1 MMTFADFESFLRAS
15 FPDVTDVMVERFRL
29 MDSGYRDWNSKI
41 NVISRKDIDS
51 LYDHHVLHSLAIA
64 EYLRTQ
70 RPETYSLFTAPH
82 IENDSGVAYTAQAST
97 TPLADSHPCHTKA
110 SIPES
115 PHTST
120 EPRIPTGGCSVQKPQ
135 TLRVLDLGTGGGF
148 PGIPL
153 AVMFPDVR
161 FTLCDSVGKKTI
173 VAREIANMLGLDNVE
188 IVNARAES
196 LPGKFDFIVSRAV
209 ASLTDF
215 YPWVK
220 GKYSRSILYLK
231 GGDINEEICDLM
243 SRERLRKGSVSTWP
257 VSQWLSD
264 PHFAGK
270 FVIDISR

>member
-1 MMTFADFESFLRAS
+1 MIGFADFEAFLKAS
-15 FPDVTDVMVERFRL
+15 FPDMTDGMVERFRL
-29 MDSGYRDWNSKI
+29 MDAGYRDWNAKI

-70 RPETYSLFTAPH
+70 RPEVYSMFTAPLQ
-82 IENDSGVAYTAQAST
+82 EGSVAPASSST
-97 TPLADSHPCHTKA
+97 NANA
-110 SIPES
+110 S
-115 PHTST
+115 
-120 EPRIPTGGCSVQKPQ
+120 RAG
-135 TLRVLDLGTGGGF
+135 LRVLDLGTGGGF

-153 AVMFPDVR
+153 AVMFPNVR

-188 IVNARAES
+188 VVNARAES
-196 LPGKFDFIVSRAV
+196 LPGRFDFVVSRAV

-220 GKYSRSILYLK
+220 GKYSQSILYLK
-231 GGDINEEICDLM
+231 GGDINEEICALM

-257 VSQWLSD
+257 VTTWLSD
-264 PHFAGK
+264 PYFAGK
-270 FVIDISR
+270 FVIDIRR

>member
-1 MMTFADFESFLRAS
+1 MIGFADFEAFLKAS
-15 FPDVTDVMVERFRL
+15 FPDMTDGMVERFRL
-29 MDSGYRDWNSKI
+29 MDAGYRDWNAKI

-70 RPETYSLFTAPH
+70 RPEVYSMFTAPLQ
-82 IENDSGVAYTAQAST
+82 EGSVAPVSSSTNVNASR
-97 TPLADSHPCHTKA
+97 A
-110 SIPES
+110 
-115 PHTST
+115 
-120 EPRIPTGGCSVQKPQ
+120 G
-135 TLRVLDLGTGGGF
+135 LRVLDLGTGGGF

-196 LPGKFDFIVSRAV
+196 LPGRFDFVVSRAV

-220 GKYSRSILYLK
+220 GKYSQSILYLK
-231 GGDINEEICDLM
+231 GGDINEEICALM

-257 VSQWLSD
+257 VTTWLSE
-264 PHFAGK
+264 PYFAGK
-270 FVIDISR
+270 FVIDIRR

>member
-1 MMTFADFESFLRAS
+1 MMTFADFEAFLKAS
-15 FPDVTDVMVERFRL
+15 FPDVTKEKLERFRL
-29 MDSGYRDWNSKI
+29 MEEGYREWNAKI

-64 EYLRTQ
+64 EYLRSQ
-70 RPETYSLFTAPH
+70 RPETYSLFTAPLT
-82 IENDSGVAYTAQAST
+82 SFTAQLPDDPIDA
-97 TPLADSHPCHTKA
+97 KA
-110 SIPES
+110 SQA
-115 PHTST
+115 
-120 EPRIPTGGCSVQKPQ
+120 G
-135 TLRVLDLGTGGGF
+135 LRVLDLGTGGGF

-153 AVMFPDVR
+153 AVMFPNVR

-173 VAREIANMLGLDNVE
+173 VAKEIANMLGLDNVE

-220 GKYSRSILYLK
+220 GKYSQSILYLK
-231 GGDINEEICDLM
+231 GGDINEEICALM

-257 VSQWLSD
+257 VTSWLSAPYFD
-264 PHFAGK
+264 GK
-270 FVIDISR
+270 FVIDIRR

>member
-1 MMTFADFESFLRAS
+1 MMSFADFEAFLRTT
-15 FPDVTDVMVERFRL
+15 FPDVTDAMVERFRL
-29 MDSGYRDWNSKI
+29 MNIGYREWNSKI

-70 RPETYSLFTAPH
+70 RPETYSLFT
-82 IENDSGVAYTAQAST
+82 
-97 TPLADSHPCHTKA
+97 TPLKEDQAGA
-110 SIPES
+110 
-115 PHTST
+115 
-120 EPRIPTGGCSVQKPQ
+120 
-135 TLRVLDLGTGGGF
+135 RVLDLGTGGGF

-153 AVMFPDVR
+153 AVMFPNVR

-173 VAREIANMLGLDNVE
+173 VAGEIANMLGLDNVE
-188 IVNARAES
+188 IINARAES
-196 LPGKFDFIVSRAV
+196 LPGKFDFVVSRAV

-243 SRERLRKGSVSTWP
+243 AREHLHKGSISTWP
-257 VSQWLSD
+257 VNLWLAD
-264 PHFAGK
+264 PYFEGK
-270 FVIDISR
+270 FVIDIQR

>member
-1 MMTFADFESFLRAS
+1 MIGFADFEAFLKAS
-15 FPDVTDVMVERFRL
+15 FPDMTDGMVERFRL
-29 MDSGYRDWNSKI
+29 MDAGYRDWNAKI

-70 RPETYSLFTAPH
+70 RPEVYSMFTAPLQ
-82 IENDSGVAYTAQAST
+82 EGSVAPVSSSTNVNASR
-97 TPLADSHPCHTKA
+97 AA
-110 SIPES
+110 
-115 PHTST
+115 
-120 EPRIPTGGCSVQKPQ
+120 
-135 TLRVLDLGTGGGF
+135 LRVLDLGTGGGF

-173 VAREIANMLGLDNVE
+173 VAREIADMLGLDNVE

-196 LPGKFDFIVSRAV
+196 LPGRFDFVVSRAV

-231 GGDINEEICDLM
+231 GGDINEEICALM

-257 VSQWLSD
+257 VTTWLSD
-264 PHFAGK
+264 PYFAGK
-270 FVIDISR
+270 FVIDIRR

>member
-1 MMTFADFESFLRAS
+1 MMTFTDFEAFLKAS
-15 FPDVTDVMVERFRL
+15 FPDVTDEMVERFRL
-29 MDSGYRDWNSKI
+29 MDVGYRDWNAKI
-41 NVISRKDIDS
+41 NVISRKDIDC

-64 EYLRTQ
+64 EYLRSQ
-70 RPETYSLFTAPH
+70 RPEIYSLFTASSPK
-82 IENDSGVAYTAQAST
+82 GTVAAAST
-97 TPLADSHPCHTKA
+97 GTSASQKGSCSTDMASSSLPDKA
-110 SIPES
+110 AQS
-115 PHTST
+115 
-120 EPRIPTGGCSVQKPQ
+120 G
-135 TLRVLDLGTGGGF
+135 LRVLDLGTGGGF

-153 AVMFPDVR
+153 AVMFPHVK

-173 VAREIANMLGLDNVE
+173 VAKEIANMLDLDNVE

-231 GGDINEEICDLM
+231 GGDINEEICALM

-257 VSQWLSD
+257 VTSWLSD
-264 PHFAGK
+264 PYFIGK

>member
-1 MMTFADFESFLRAS
+1 MIGFADFEAFLKAS
-15 FPDVTDVMVERFRL
+15 FPDMTDGMVERFRL
-29 MDSGYRDWNSKI
+29 MDAGYRDWNAKI

-70 RPETYSLFTAPH
+70 RPEVYSMFTAPLQ
-82 IENDSGVAYTAQAST
+82 EGSVAPVSSSTNVNASR
-97 TPLADSHPCHTKA
+97 A
-110 SIPES
+110 
-115 PHTST
+115 
-120 EPRIPTGGCSVQKPQ
+120 G
-135 TLRVLDLGTGGGF
+135 LRVLDLGTGGGF

-153 AVMFPDVR
+153 AVMFPNVR

-196 LPGKFDFIVSRAV
+196 LPGRFDFVVSRAV
-209 ASLTDF
+209 ASMTDF

-231 GGDINEEICDLM
+231 GGDINEEICALM

-257 VSQWLSD
+257 VTTWLSD
-264 PHFAGK
+264 PYFAGK
-270 FVIDISR
+270 FVIDIRR

>member
-1 MMTFADFESFLRAS
+1 MIGFADFEAFLKAS
-15 FPDVTDVMVERFRL
+15 FPDMTDGMVERFRL
-29 MDSGYRDWNSKI
+29 MDAGYRDWNAKI
-41 NVISRKDIDS
+41 NVISRKDINS

-70 RPETYSLFTAPH
+70 RPEVYSMFTAPLQ
-82 IENDSGVAYTAQAST
+82 EGFVAPVSSSTNVNASR
-97 TPLADSHPCHTKA
+97 A
-110 SIPES
+110 
-115 PHTST
+115 
-120 EPRIPTGGCSVQKPQ
+120 G
-135 TLRVLDLGTGGGF
+135 LRVLDLGTGGGF

-153 AVMFPDVR
+153 AVMFPNVR

-196 LPGKFDFIVSRAV
+196 LPGRFDFVVSRAV

-220 GKYSRSILYLK
+220 GKYSQSILYLK
-231 GGDINEEICDLM
+231 GGDINEEICALM

-257 VSQWLSD
+257 VSTWLSD
-264 PHFAGK
+264 PYFAGK
-270 FVIDISR
+270 FVIDIRR